1 MKPAQGNK
9 NGRNRRTQTKRRS
22 DVIRA
27 AELPKNV
34 QDFLQKFR
42 EWEESFGSPA
52 RRRKYIKQICD
63 RIAERY
69 NPEKIILFGSH
80 AYGRPT
86 SESDVDLLVVMDF
99 EGSPIQQ
106 AIKISREL
114 GLVTPMDLLVRTPAQ
129 VQERLRIEDP
139 FMREIVQRGK
149 VLYEADHG

>member
-9 NGRNRRTQTKRRS
+9 NGRNRRTRTGRRS

-27 AELPKNV
+27 ADLPKNV

-52 RRRKYIKQICD
+52 RRRKYIKQICE

-80 AYGRPT
+80 AYGQPT
-86 SESDVDLLVVMDF
+86 PESDVDLLVVTCL
-99 EGSPIQQ
+99 S
-106 AIKISREL
+106 ISSNRSL
-114 GLVTPMDLLVRTPAQ
+114 GR
-129 VQERLRIEDP
+129 R
-139 FMREIVQRGK
+139 
-149 VLYEADHG
+149 